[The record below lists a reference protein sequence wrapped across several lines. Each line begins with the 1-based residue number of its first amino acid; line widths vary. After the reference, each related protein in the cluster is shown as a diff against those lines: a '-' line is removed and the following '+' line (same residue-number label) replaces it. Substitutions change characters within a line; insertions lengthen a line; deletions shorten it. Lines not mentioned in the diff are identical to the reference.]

1 MRKTLHRM
9 RRKYLTATLL
19 FFCFFSAFA
28 GSGSGEKKLSY
39 LAIGTGYS
47 QFSMI
52 DRKVS
57 PLVYGS
63 AQSPNCLSFYQSSE
77 RSIFRADIDFIYSY
91 LSPKDFSERSFINV
105 GPNHN
110 GTLREQAITFTKSSL
125 IQDEITIEYLRLLK
139 KNENGKMNLFFGG
152 RFNQYFSY
160 ASTQAPVFVFSELS
174 LNPSLLLRY
183 RFNET
188 VESQT
193 GLSVPL
199 LSLITQMPYSNDP
212 TDGEHNYFVSS
223 FLMGSHLASLN
234 RFQRVNFQQSL
245 IKKFNHR
252 WAVALDYNFYWFH
265 YRNESDINAYS
276 NSITAKVLI
285 SLNSKK

>member
-1 MRKTLHRM
+1 M

-28 GSGSGEKKLSY
+28 GNDSGEKKLSY

-91 LSPKDFSERSFINV
+91 LSPKDFSERSFVNIY
-105 GPNHN
+105 PNHN
-110 GTLREQAITFTKSSL
+110 GTLRELAASFTKSSL

-139 KNENGKMNLFFGG
+139 KNENGKMDLFLGG

-160 ASTQAPVFVFSELS
+160 SSTPAPVFVFSELS

-188 VESQT
+188 FESQT

>member
-1 MRKTLHRM
+1 MKRKF
-9 RRKYLTATLL
+9 LTATLL
-19 FFCFFSAFA
+19 LCCSIAIFA
-28 GSGSGEKKLSY
+28 GSGGEDKKLSY
-39 LAIGTGYS
+39 IAIGTGYS
-47 QFSMI
+47 QFNMI

-57 PLVYGS
+57 PLVYS
-63 AQSPNCLSFYQSSE
+63 STQSPNCLSFYHSSE
-77 RSIFRADIDFIYSY
+77 RSIFRADIDFVLSY
-91 LSPKDFSERSFINV
+91 VSPKDFSERSFINV

-110 GTLREQAITFTKSSL
+110 GTLKEQAVTFGKSLL
-125 IQDEITIEYLRLLK
+125 IQDEISIEYLRLIK
-139 KNENGKMNLFFGG
+139 KNENGKMNLLFGG

-160 ASTQAPVFVFSELS
+160 ASTEAPVFVFSELS

-183 RFNET
+183 RFSET
-188 VESQT
+188 FESQT

-245 IKKFNHR
+245 IKRFNHR

-265 YRNESDINAYS
+265 YRNQSDINAYD

>member
-1 MRKTLHRM
+1 MKRKV
-9 RRKYLTATLL
+9 LTATLL
-19 FFCFFSAFA
+19 LCCSIAIFA
-28 GSGSGEKKLSY
+28 GSGGEDKKLSY
-39 LAIGTGYS
+39 IAIGTGYS
-47 QFSMI
+47 QFNMI

-57 PLVYGS
+57 PLVYS
-63 AQSPNCLSFYQSSE
+63 STQSPNCLSFYHSSE
-77 RSIFRADIDFIYSY
+77 RSIFRADIDFVLSY
-91 LSPKDFSERSFINV
+91 VSPKDFSERSFINV

-110 GTLREQAITFTKSSL
+110 GTLKEQAVTFGKSLL
-125 IQDEITIEYLRLLK
+125 IQDEISIEYLRLIK
-139 KNENGKMNLFFGG
+139 KNENGKMNLLFGG

-160 ASTQAPVFVFSELS
+160 ASTEAPVFVFSELS

-183 RFNET
+183 RFSET
-188 VESQT
+188 FESQT

-245 IKKFNHR
+245 IKRFNHR

-265 YRNESDINAYS
+265 YRNQSDINAYD

>member
-1 MRKTLHRM
+1 MKRKF
-9 RRKYLTATLL
+9 LTATLL
-19 FFCFFSAFA
+19 LCCSIAIFA
-28 GSGSGEKKLSY
+28 GSGGEDKKLSY
-39 LAIGTGYS
+39 IAIGTGYS
-47 QFSMI
+47 QFNMI

-57 PLVYGS
+57 PLVYS
-63 AQSPNCLSFYQSSE
+63 STQSPNCLSFYHSSE
-77 RSIFRADIDFIYSY
+77 RSIFRADIDFVLSY
-91 LSPKDFSERSFINV
+91 VSPKDFGERSFINV

-110 GTLREQAITFTKSSL
+110 GTLKEQAVTFGKSLL
-125 IQDEITIEYLRLLK
+125 IQDEISIEYLRLIK
-139 KNENGKMNLFFGG
+139 KNENGKMNLLFGG

-160 ASTQAPVFVFSELS
+160 ASTEAPVFVFSELS

-183 RFNET
+183 RFSET
-188 VESQT
+188 FESQT

-245 IKKFNHR
+245 IKRFNHR

-265 YRNESDINAYS
+265 YRNQSDINAYD

>member
-1 MRKTLHRM
+1 MKRTFL
-9 RRKYLTATLL
+9 LAALL
-19 FFCFFSAFA
+19 FCCSVAIFA
-28 GSGSGEKKLSY
+28 GNGGESKKLSY
-39 LAIGTGYS
+39 ISIGTGYS
-47 QFSMI
+47 QFNMI

-57 PLVYGS
+57 PLVYRS
-63 AQSPNCLSFYQSSE
+63 EQSPNCLSFYQQSE
-77 RSIFRADIDFIYSY
+77 RSIFRADVDFIYSY
-91 LSPKDFSERSFINV
+91 VSPKDFSERSFINIF
-105 GPNHN
+105 PNHN
-110 GTLREQAITFTKSSL
+110 GTLREQAVSFTKSSL
-125 IQDEITIEYLRLLK
+125 IQDEISIEYLRLLK

-160 ASTQAPVFVFSELS
+160 ASTEAPVFVFSELS

-183 RFNET
+183 RFSET
-188 VESQT
+188 FESQS

-245 IKKFNHR
+245 IKRFNHR

-265 YRNESDINAYS
+265 YRNESDINAYN
-276 NSITAKVLI
+276 NSITAKVVI

>member
-1 MRKTLHRM
+1 MKRKFLSVI
-9 RRKYLTATLL
+9 LL
-19 FFCFFSAFA
+19 FCCSVSVFA
-28 GSGSGEKKLSY
+28 GSGGKDKKISY
-39 LAIGTGYS
+39 IAIGTGYS
-47 QFSMI
+47 QFNMI

-57 PLVYGS
+57 PLVYS
-63 AQSPNCLSFYQSSE
+63 STQSPNCLSFYHSSE
-77 RSIFRADIDFIYSY
+77 RSIFRADIDFVLSY
-91 LSPKDFSERSFINV
+91 VSPKDFSERSFINV

-110 GTLREQAITFTKSSL
+110 GTLKEQAVTFGKSLL
-125 IQDEITIEYLRLLK
+125 IQDEISIEYLRLIK
-139 KNENGKMNLFFGG
+139 KNENGKMNLLFGG

-160 ASTQAPVFVFSELS
+160 ASTEAPVFVFSELS

-183 RFNET
+183 RFSET
-188 VESQT
+188 FESQT

-245 IKKFNHR
+245 IKRFNHR

-265 YRNESDINAYS
+265 YRNQSDINAYD

>member
-1 MRKTLHRM
+1 MKRKF
-9 RRKYLTATLL
+9 LTATLL
-19 FFCFFSAFA
+19 FCCSIAVFA
-28 GSGSGEKKLSY
+28 GNGGSEKKLSY
-39 LAIGTGYS
+39 ISFGTGYS
-47 QFSMI
+47 QFNMI

-63 AQSPNCLSFYQSSE
+63 TQSPNCLSFFQLSE
-77 RSIFRADIDFIYSY
+77 SSIFRADIDFVLSY
-91 LSPKDFSERSFINV
+91 VSPKDFSERSFINV

-110 GTLREQAITFTKSSL
+110 GTLKEQAVTFGKSLL
-125 IQDEITIEYLRLLK
+125 IQNEISIEYLRLIK
-139 KNENGKMNLFFGG
+139 KNENDKMNLFFGG

-160 ASTQAPVFVFSELS
+160 ASTDAPIFVFSELS

-183 RFNET
+183 RFSET
-188 VESQT
+188 FESQT

-245 IKKFNHR
+245 IKRFNHR

-265 YRNESDINAYS
+265 YRNESDINAYN

>member
-1 MRKTLHRM
+1 M
-9 RRKYLTATLL
+9 RRKILSAILL
-19 FFCFFSAFA
+19 FCCSVSVFA
-28 GSGSGEKKLSY
+28 GSDGENKKLSY
-39 LAIGTGYS
+39 ISFGTGYS
-47 QFSMI
+47 QFNMI

-57 PLVYGS
+57 PLVYRSG
-63 AQSPNCLSFYQSSE
+63 QSPNCLSFYQQSE
-77 RSIFRADIDFIYSY
+77 RSIFRADIDFVLSY
-91 LSPKDFSERSFINV
+91 LSPKDFSERSFVNV

-110 GTLREQAITFTKSSL
+110 GTLKEQAVTFGKSLL
-125 IQDEITIEYLRLLK
+125 IQDEISIEYLRLIK

-160 ASTQAPVFVFSELS
+160 ASTEAPVFVFSELS

-183 RFNET
+183 RFSET
-188 VESQT
+188 FESQT

-199 LSLITQMPYSNDP
+199 LSLITQMPYSDDP
-212 TDGEHNYFVSS
+212 TDGEHNYFVST
-223 FLMGSHLASLN
+223 FKMGSHLASLN

-245 IKKFNHR
+245 VKKINHR

-265 YRNESDINAYS
+265 YRNQSDINAYD

>member
-1 MRKTLHRM
+1 M
-9 RRKYLTATLL
+9 RRKIITITLL
-19 FFCFFSAFA
+19 FFCSVAAFA

-47 QFSMI
+47 QFNMI

-110 GTLREQAITFTKSSL
+110 GTLREQAVTFSKSSL
-125 IQDEITIEYLRLLK
+125 IQDEVTIEYLRLLK
-139 KNENGKMNLFFGG
+139 KNENGKMNLFLGG
-152 RFNQYFSY
+152 RFNQYLSY
-160 ASTQAPVFVFSELS
+160 ASTPAPVFVFNELS

-183 RFNET
+183 RFSET
-188 VESQT
+188 FESQT

-212 TDGEHNYFVSS
+212 TDGEHNYFVST

-265 YRNESDINAYS
+265 YRNESDINAYN